1 MGWSCSVSLESSL
14 QLSVCEDSNID
25 SVPPRQFLLHDTEPN
40 EAAKP
45 DKRAVQVCSS
55 LQRNSACRG
64 DTGGPSGHP
73 ENPGEGGGQLEGDGR
88 PWVDLIGDQC
98 NNFKTDDYVWTC

>member
-14 QLSVCEDSNID
+14 QLSVCKNSNID

-45 DKRAVQVCSS
+45 DQGVVEVHSSVQGDP
-55 LQRNSACRG
+55 AGRG
-64 DTGGPSGHP
+64 DTGGP
-73 ENPGEGGGQLEGDGR
+73 PGYQADSEEGVGQLEGVGR
-88 PWVDLIGDQC
+88 SWMDLMGASLMITLVSIS
-98 NNFKTDDYVWTC
+98 FKI